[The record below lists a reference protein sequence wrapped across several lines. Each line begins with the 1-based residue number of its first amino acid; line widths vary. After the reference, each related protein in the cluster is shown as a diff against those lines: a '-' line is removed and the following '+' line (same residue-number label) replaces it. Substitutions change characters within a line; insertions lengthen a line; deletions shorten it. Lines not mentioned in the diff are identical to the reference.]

1 MRGGARVHSNIRVVS
16 NVLRRIPFMKQ
27 TPEERA
33 DELFSAAK
41 AKSDAG
47 DERAALALYLES
59 LALDRN
65 QPSAL
70 YNVGLIYKYRRDW
83 KESLRY
89 NRLAAEIRP
98 DDEATNWNL
107 GIAATA
113 LREWRIAR
121 AAWKRV
127 GISVDDGD
135 APIVGEFG
143 FTPVRL
149 NGFEDTDASA
159 EVVWASRQSP
169 VTARIENIPTPAAR
183 FRFGDV
189 VLHDGAANG
198 TRFYA
203 PGDERPVFDVFELFE
218 PSDYITFDA
227 HLIAPVSEA
236 IEELEAAC
244 EAAGVEMEDW
254 TKNTRVLCKA
264 CSEGRAHEQH
274 DRSLEHD
281 EWQIERRIGLASK
294 DEAKVNALLEHWEA
308 QGEGRRVESLD
319 S

>member
-1 MRGGARVHSNIRVVS
+1 MS
-16 NVLRRIPFMKQ
+16 

-33 DELFSAAK
+33 DELFTAAN

-47 DERAALALYLES
+47 DEQAALALYLES
-59 LALDRN
+59 LALDRK

-89 NRLAAEIRP
+89 NRLAAELRP
-98 DDEATNWNL
+98 DDEATNWNM

-121 AAWKRV
+121 EAWKRA
-127 GISVDDGD
+127 GLNVDDGD
-135 APIVGEFG
+135 APIVGKFG
-143 FTPVRL
+143 STPVRL
-149 NGFEDTDASA
+149 NGFEDSDAAA
-159 EVVWASRQSP
+159 EVVWTTRQSP

-198 TRFYA
+198 TRFNRA
-203 PGDERPVFDVFELFE
+203 GDECPVFDVFELFE
-218 PSDYITFDA
+218 PSDFITFDVR
-227 HLIAPVSEA
+227 LIAPDNET

-244 EAAGVEMEDW
+244 EAAGVQMEDW
-254 TKNTRVLCKA
+254 TANMRNLCKA

-274 DRSLEHD
+274 DHSLKSD
-281 EWQIERRIGLASK
+281 DWQPERRVGLASK
-294 DEAKVNALLEHWEA
+294 DQAKANAVLAHWAA
-308 QGEGRRVESLD
+308 QDKTRRVESVE